1 MSYDIKLRTVMHCG
15 WKFEIQCCTF
25 IVYNS
30 RYLFNCISRLHGLL
44 HNTALFTSFFSHTLV
59 L

>member
-25 IVYNS
+25 IVTHAICLKAAYFTKQH
-30 RYLFNCISRLHGLL
+30 RTFYELF
-44 HNTALFTSFFSHTLV
+44 
-59 L
+59 